1 MTILSDP
8 YTSTSNEAM
17 VGDRRFPAV
26 FPPVSV
32 PCSLVQLS
40 FPSTLMSAS
49 PTTPRNEPE
58 YEGDYR
64 PADAENPHAHLDPF
78 NVRVEPADLTYLVQM
93 ADALN
98 TTLDLQTLLGRTSE
112 LVKAIID
119 YRIFAIFLLND
130 RTNELRMR
138 FQIGH
143 TPEIERMRLAMG
155 KGVVGQ
161 VALTRQ
167 PLLLND
173 VTTDPNY
180 LPANP
185 DVRSELAV
193 PLIAKNRLIGVMDLE
208 SEQAGYFRPEH
219 LHLLTLTASRI
230 AQAIENARLYARVSR
245 QAQTLTVLNEISA
258 ELTSILE
265 LDPLLARIGQLLRR
279 LIDYQMFSI
288 MLLDDKG
295 ETLITRY
302 AWRFG
307 YAHAPLRRIPIT
319 SGLVGAAVREWR
331 PINVPDVR
339 KDSRYL
345 AMNPET
351 RSELIVPLFHKG
363 RIIGVLDLEHTRPG
377 FFNDDHQRTL
387 TTMAA
392 QVAIAIE
399 NARLY
404 QAVSRQE
411 RQLEKDIAMAREV
424 QLRLLPTSPP
434 EQSHADLAVRF
445 LPARTIGG
453 DLYDFVEYSPHETA
467 IMLGDVSGK
476 AAPAALFA
484 ALVSGIMRSAAIQ
497 RPKPAEML
505 RALND
510 ALQERKLDSQY
521 VTMLFA
527 LWNDEQR
534 TLYVSNSGAVQPIF
548 CRDGQSLTVKSEGFP
563 LGMFPDVTYDEISIV
578 TQPGDLLV
586 FISDGITDAENAQG
600 EMYGSERL
608 FKVLGADPERT
619 AGQIADAIMEDVTRF
634 QDGKDR
640 FDDETIIVL
649 RVR

>member
-1 MTILSDP
+1 MPTI
-8 YTSTSNEAM
+8 
-17 VGDRRFPAV
+17 
-26 FPPVSV
+26 
-32 PCSLVQLS
+32 
-40 FPSTLMSAS
+40 
-49 PTTPRNEPE
+49 PTTPPEQPE

-64 PADAENPHAHLDPF
+64 PASADNPHAHLDAQ
-78 NVRVEPADLTYLVQM
+78 NIRVEPADLTYLVQL

-98 TTLDLQTLLGRTSE
+98 TTLDLETLLIRTSE
-112 LVKAIID
+112 LVRAIIN
-119 YRIFAIFLLND
+119 YRIFAILLLND
-130 RTNELRMR
+130 RTHELRIR

-143 TPEIERMRLAMG
+143 TPEVQKMRIPVG

-167 PLLLND
+167 PVLLRD
-173 VTTDPNY
+173 VSSVEGY
-180 LPANP
+180 IPANP

-208 SEQAGYFRPEH
+208 SEKANYFCPEH

-258 ELTSILE
+258 ELTSILD

-319 SGLVGAAVREWR
+319 SGLVGTAVREWR

-339 KDSRYL
+339 KDPRYL
-345 AMNPET
+345 EMNPET

-363 RIIGVLDLEHTRPG
+363 RIIGVLDLEHTRCN
-377 FFNDDHQRTL
+377 FFNEEHERTL

-404 QAVSRQE
+404 QAVKRQE
-411 RQLEKDIAMAREV
+411 QQLERDIAMAREV
-424 QLRLLPTSPP
+424 QLRLLPPSAP
-434 EQSHADLAVRF
+434 EHPHAEMAVRF
-445 LPARTIGG
+445 LPARAIGG
-453 DLYDFVEYSPHETA
+453 DLYDFVDYGPGKTA
-467 IMLGDVSGK
+467 IVLGDVSGK

-484 ALVSGIMRSAAIQ
+484 ALVSGIMRSAAVQ
-497 RPKPAEML
+497 RPEPAQML
-505 RALND
+505 KALND
-510 ALQERKLDSQY
+510 ALQERRLESQY

-527 LWNDEQR
+527 LWNDETR
-534 TLYVSNSGAVQPIF
+534 TLQVANSGAVQPIF
-548 CRDGQSLTVKSEGFP
+548 CRAGKSITVLAEGFP
-563 LGMFPDVTYDEISIV
+563 LGLFPDVTYEEFNV
-578 TQPGDLLV
+578 TTEPGDAVV
-586 FISDGITDAENAQG
+586 FISDGLLDAENEHG
-600 EMYGSERL
+600 EMYGEERL
-608 FKVLGADPERT
+608 SSLLCANREQPAAR
-619 AGQIADAIMEDVTRF
+619 IAEAIMADVTRF
-634 QDGKDR
+634 QGAHDR